1 MNSTGNEEGLPE
13 KWKYLEDI
21 DHRLNLIY
29 PLVLISFGSV
39 GNLITFYIY
48 TRKCFKNTS
57 IGFYYSCLAI
67 VDTLALCIGS
77 SKFYLN
83 AIDLVNLSTYSLF
96 TCKVFTSSIYILA
109 QYSAWI
115 IVLANVDRLILV
127 TSNRLANKNTRSKK
141 FHLFLLTALFMI
153 ILAINMPQIIFLKI
167 TKEYLLNEHNSFEPF
182 VSCELDNSTFY
193 NNNVADITD
202 LFVFLLIPFIIMI
215 ISSLII
221 TWTIFKSKVKLKK
234 YSRTNIL
241 LANSKKKK
249 KKELHFSLTILGTNI
264 LFLLLNLPICLILV
278 IRNFHRQ
285 DEVYYGTRLK
295 LDLAFTIANIFAY
308 FNFSN
313 SIIVHALLNQIFR
326 NRLKKMLGCTS
337 DTNL

>member
-1 MNSTGNEEGLPE
+1 MNSTTNEERTE

-29 PLVLISFGSV
+29 PLVLISFGFV

-83 AIDLVNLSTYSLF
+83 AIDFVNLSTYSTF

-115 IVLANVDRLILV
+115 IVFANIDRLILV

-141 FHLFLLTALFMI
+141 FHIFLLIALFII
-153 ILAINMPQIIFLKI
+153 ILAINVPQIFFLKI
-167 TKEYLLNEHNSFEPF
+167 TKEYLLNEHNSFEAV
-182 VSCELDNSTFY
+182 VSCELDNSTLY

-202 LFVFLLIPFIIMI
+202 LFVFSLIPFIIMI

-221 TWTIFKSKVKLKK
+221 TSTIFKSKVKLKK
-234 YSRTNIL
+234 YCHTNL
-241 LANSKKKK
+241 LENNKKKK

-264 LFLLLNLPICLILV
+264 LFLILNLPICLILV
-278 IRNFHRQ
+278 IRNFQRQ
-285 DEVYYGTRLK
+285 DEIYYETRVK
-295 LDLAFTIANIFAY
+295 LDFAFTIANIFAY
-308 FNFSN
+308 FNFAN
-313 SIIVHALLNQIFR
+313 SIIIHTLLNHIFR
-326 NRLKKMLGCTS
+326 NRLKKMFGCSS
-337 DTNL
+337 DNI